1 MFVLCASLA
10 VVERLAALASVVTWQ
25 TSTFRFAVVA
35 LGGAALLHRGL
46 RVRLRTTTTATAFA
60 RVVERTATDDGVAA
74 LDDQSAPMAIVE
86 AVHHAARGL
95 ADVAV
100 PLVADLLATIIGL
113 VIVARMG
120 GIGALGALSLAV
132 AGVIAL
138 KVLSRPTDVAFE
150 RYMEMIEGVVDAF
163 DGRGEVLAS
172 GQGPRFATD
181 VRARVDR
188 WRATTLIADL
198 KGALASRFPLV
209 VLAAIAIG
217 LLVTRGLDSALLPQA
232 LILLTV
238 SSVFVG
244 AARGV
249 FELSRLPTRVGAIV
263 PIVELSS
270 DVRQG
275 MAPKSCVVEWRDA
288 RVAYG
293 ERGVLDGVSL
303 RLDKGEIV
311 ALAGPNGAGKTTLL
325 LTALGLKRPE
335 VGDLFLGG
343 VNAREV
349 DVLAWRRSIAYLA
362 QRPYLLPHR
371 DVRSA
376 MRFPSANPSDAEIVR
391 ACTRVGVLERLKT
404 FPGDPL
410 AVGTDR
416 LSAGERQRLALAR
429 MLTKE
434 CDAYVLDE
442 PDANLDAQGVS
453 WVVELLGELRAS
465 GKLILVAAHTREV
478 LEAADR
484 VVHLATGRVESIE
497 QRSSQRHMKASGA
510 TRNESC

>member
-1 MFVLCASLA
+1 MFVVCASLA

-25 TSTFRFAVVA
+25 TSTFRFSVVA
-35 LGGAALLHRGL
+35 LGGAALLHRAL
-46 RVRLRTTTTATAFA
+46 RVRLRTTATASAFA

-100 PLVADLLATIIGL
+100 PLVADVIATIVGL
-113 VIVARMG
+113 AIVARMG

-132 AGVIAL
+132 VGVLASR
-138 KVLSRPTDVAFE
+138 VLSRPADAAFE
-150 RYMEMIEGVVDAF
+150 RYMNMIEGVVDAF
-163 DGRGEVLAS
+163 DGRGELLAS
-172 GQGPRFATD
+172 GNGPRFATD
-181 VRARVDR
+181 VRAAVER
-188 WRATTLIADL
+188 WRATTLVADF
-198 KGALASRFPLV
+198 KSAIASRFPLV

-217 LLVTRGLDSALLPQA
+217 LAVTRGLNAALLPQA

-249 FELSRLPTRVGAIV
+249 FELSRLPTRVDAIV
-263 PIVELSS
+263 PIVALSS
-270 DVRQG
+270 RARTG
-275 MAPKSCVVEWRDA
+275 AAPKSCAVEWRDA
-288 RVAYG
+288 RIAYG
-293 ERGVLDGVSL
+293 ERGVLANVSL

-335 VGDLFLGG
+335 SGELSLGG
-343 VNAREV
+343 VRADEI
-349 DVLAWRRSIAYLA
+349 DVLAWRRSVAYLA

-376 MRFPSANPSDAEIVR
+376 MRFPSTDLSDAEIMR
-391 ACTRVGVLERLKT
+391 ACTRAGVLERLQT

-416 LSAGERQRLALAR
+416 LSAGERQRLAIAR

-434 CDAYVLDE
+434 CDVYVLDE

-453 WVVELLGELRAS
+453 LVVELLGELRAT

-478 LEAADR
+478 LDAADR
-484 VVHLATGRVESIE
+484 VVHLATGRVASIE
-497 QRSSQRHMKASGA
+497 QRSSQRHMKAIGA
-510 TRNESC
+510 ARNESC